1 MTVQDNQSIF
11 DIATQ
16 EFGTLEQLFVLL
28 SDNNLGPNAKLKP
41 GQDLVIN
48 KINVGDEDVKDFISF
63 GAITMN
69 NDQGV
74 NLPPIISGDFQE
86 DFDEDFG

>member
-1 MTVQDNQSIF
+1 MNIESGQNIF
-11 DIATQ
+11 DVATQ
-16 EFGTLEQLFVLL
+16 EFGTLEELFSLL
-28 SDNNLGPNAKLKP
+28 QANGLGPNSKLKA

-69 NDQGV
+69 NDQGE
-74 NLPPIISGDFQE
+74 NLPPIISGDFNN
-86 DFDEDFG
+86 DFDESFG